1 MNIIEAN
8 KVIVE
13 RYVIENHNYQN
24 LIVGSSISQGLPLDE
39 KGLNISSLALT
50 NGNAVTG
57 LEVIYRSKKAPKNL
71 YIEINSLVAKSNL
84 GLYYDLESNLLDF
97 NFKMRFL
104 EFREANKPLK
114 LLFYI
119 VQALSYKIKSF
130 IPKTAIIPDKKPN
143 YENLKKE
150 TIRQRL
156 NIHDKPPGEELIER
170 LNKLDTLIGLILD
183 FSSETNMFLF
193 EAPMEESLLNSQ
205 QHVFIREYCFDL
217 IDKYNLETIELT
229 KNIKYEFVDGVHLT
243 PSSAGDF
250 LEELAKKIK

>member
-1 MNIIEAN
+1 
-8 KVIVE
+8 
-13 RYVIENHNYQN
+13 
-24 LIVGSSISQGLPLDE
+24 
-39 KGLNISSLALT
+39 
-50 NGNAVTG
+50 
-57 LEVIYRSKKAPKNL
+57 
-71 YIEINSLVAKSNL
+71 
-84 GLYYDLESNLLDF
+84 
-97 NFKMRFL
+97 
-104 EFREANKPLK
+104 
-114 LLFYI
+114 FYI